1 MVSLSIRIDRCR
13 ARLASHL
20 ETILAAPESAL
31 AIALITGDKSLI
43 PQTTIEAI
51 LDTGLAHILAISGL
65 HVGLMATLTFV
76 LVRFTLAAIQ
86 PIALRTDIE
95 KWAASAALCTSFTYL
110 LISGATLPTQ
120 RAFCDWGQWLYAQYC
135 PAERHFTKP
144 SGHVGFDNLDNTA

>member
-43 PQTTIEAI
+43 PQTTIEAM

-95 KWAASAALCTSFTYL
+95 K
-110 LISGATLPTQ
+110 
-120 RAFCDWGQWLYAQYC
+120 
-135 PAERHFTKP
+135 
-144 SGHVGFDNLDNTA
+144 